1 MNYFIYCLKNYATF
15 TGRARR
21 SEYWFFVLF
30 NAVFSVSAVVSD
42 SILGFDDELAGYGP
56 LSILY
61 SLATL
66 VPSLAVGVRR
76 LHDVGK
82 SGWYFLIL
90 LIPIAGWIWFLVLM
104 VTESHSDENQ
114 YGPNPKINAIPSL

>member
-30 NAVFSVSAVVSD
+30 NTIFSVSAVVSD
-42 SILGFDDELAGYGP
+42 SILGFDTELSGYGP

-61 SLATL
+61 SLGTI
-66 VPSLAVGVRR
+66 VPSLAVAVRR
-76 LHDVGK
+76 LHDLGK
-82 SGWYFLIL
+82 TGWYFLIL
-90 LIPIAGWIWFLVLM
+90 LIPIAGWIWFFVLM
-104 VTESHSDENQ
+104 VTEGHSDNNI
-114 YGPNPKINAIPSL
+114 YGPNPKDTVIPSM